1 MRTNAPTPA
10 QLYVRACRA
19 LEAATMDRL
28 RGDVTDADLDAIAG
42 VLHATI
48 DRLVVSVKLEAHK

>member
-1 MRTNAPTPA
+1 VQTNKPTPA
-10 QLYVRACRA
+10 QIYVRACRA

-28 RGDVTDADLDAIAG
+28 RGTVSDADLDAVAG
-42 VLHATI
+42 VLHAAV